1 MLRHPRNLG
10 IKMIQITS
18 EKVKSGE
25 ISMEDAQ
32 DSVKEQLLGVKSA
45 EGKRKI
51 QKILTL
57 AKTVAYMWL
66 TVKATF

>member
-1 MLRHPRNLG
+1 
-10 IKMIQITS
+10 MIQITS

>member
-1 MLRHPRNLG
+1 
-10 IKMIQITS
+10 
-18 EKVKSGE
+18 
-25 ISMEDAQ
+25 MEDAQ